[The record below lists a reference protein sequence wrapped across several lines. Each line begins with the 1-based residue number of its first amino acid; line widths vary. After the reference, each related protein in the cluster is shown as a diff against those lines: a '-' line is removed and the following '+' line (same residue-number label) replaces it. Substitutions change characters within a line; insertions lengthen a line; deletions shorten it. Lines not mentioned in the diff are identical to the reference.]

1 MVVVVA
7 KVRAKKGRGD
17 ALVDHLLR
25 MVEWV
30 TENEAETLT
39 YTCNRSTKNADEFVF
54 YERYSDQ
61 GAFESHISSDNFA
74 AFGEQIGGYLAGPP
88 EIETFEEVAAK
99 L

>member
-7 KVRAKKGRGD
+7 KITAKKGQGD
-17 ALVDHLLR
+17 ALAEHLTN
-25 MVEWV
+25 MVRWV
-30 TENEAETLT
+30 VENEPGTLT
-39 YTCNRSTKNADEFVF
+39 YTCNRSTRNSDEFVF

-61 GAFESHISSDNFA
+61 ASFEEHISSENFA
-74 AFGEQIGGYLAGPP
+74 AFGKQISGYLSGTP